1 MKKKKNRST
10 SAGAAANSS
19 TQPIVST
26 STDIEANPLLA
37 AVLSFYKQPFHQAEY
52 GSWVYDANSNFV
64 FQFESEFDEE
74 GNYAKGC
81 KEMQEAVIKSLNSKE
96 HKPIAELNLSLH
108 IEDPNFILNN
118 GKLFAIIRGWGNLT
132 GVGANNFP
140 AEKAL
145 KIQDDFRDWLITKLS
160 VNGG

>member
-1 MKKKKNRST
+1 MLNS
-10 SAGAAANSS
+10 NSS
-19 TQPIVST
+19 AVTAADSSIQPIAHS
-26 STDIEANPLLA
+26 SADIEANPMLA
-37 AVLSFYKQPFHQAEY
+37 AVLSFYKQPFHQAKY

-64 FQFESEFDEE
+64 FQFESEFDEK
-74 GNYAKGC
+74 GDYAKGC

-108 IEDPNFILNN
+108 NEDPNFILNN

-140 AEKAL
+140 AEKAA
-145 KIQDDFRDWLITKLS
+145 KIQDDFRDWLIRKLS